1 LHSVRRGDL
10 GSYDIVDKDLGKAI
24 PYGVYDIAA
33 NAGCVSVGI
42 SNDTAQFVVNSIR
55 CWLDT
60 MGRGRYPDMNQLMIR
75 ADGGGSNGSRVR
87 LFKLELQRLAQETGL
102 TIKVCQLSAGDI
114 EVEQN
119 RCVTNTSSKEGDVE
133 LYERWG

>member
-1 LHSVRRGDL
+1 
-10 GSYDIVDKDLGKAI
+10 
-24 PYGVYDIAA
+24 
-33 NAGCVSVGI
+33 VSVGI